1 MVYSGQDFDLST
13 TLSGELT
20 QLSPSTVYYLRKLL
34 RHNLDRLEPLETI
47 DYAFDPVSN
56 LNAAIDELY
65 PDPQVRSRNLH
76 QLERLALYHQT
87 LTSQGS
93 QHSQTV
99 TDTEKQLFNLLGY
112 TPQQLNAI
120 GTVLIVDDNP
130 QDVSLLTRA
139 FNQQNYRVLQSGT
152 GGDVVELMQQ
162 ELPDLVLMDALV
174 AGITGYELCRQ
185 IKSNPDTEDI
195 PVIFT
200 SALNDAQS
208 KVNAFASG
216 GADFI
221 SKPFQIEEVLVRT
234 KHQLQ
239 LRDLQLRLGEQNVR
253 LQLQIQENQE
263 LEGRYRS
270 IIESSIDGI
279 FQSSL
284 DGHFI
289 SVNPALARIYGYDSP
304 DDLMANLTNIATQLY
319 VHPTRRDGLN
329 AYLKQHGQ
337 IVGAESRIYRKDGQK
352 VWISENVRA
361 VRDHKDRILY
371 YEGTVRDVTDR
382 RRMESALRHQR
393 QETERLLA
401 SLLPA
406 SIADRLRDR
415 REMIAD
421 RVENATVLVAD
432 IHGFTGLSQPLSP
445 AELLELMS
453 RLFSSFDQLVESH
466 NLEKV
471 KTLRDVYI
479 VAGGVHSPQTDAA
492 INCAQLAIAMQAT
505 AAQIQAEL
513 GQPFQLRIGISTG
526 SVIASVIGLKK
537 ITYDLWG
544 ESVNLASRMQS
555 SALPGKIQVAPDTAA
570 QIRPQFILESRGA
583 TEILGI
589 GTIEPFWLLGEKRSP
604 IATPAVRVPG
614 GCD

>member
-1 MVYSGQDFDLST
+1 MVYSSQDFDLSNS
-13 TLSGELT
+13 LSGELT

-34 RHNLDRLEPLETI
+34 RHNLDRLQPLEVL

-65 PDPQVRSRNLH
+65 PDPQVRTRNLN
-76 QLERLALYHQT
+76 QLERLTLYHQT

-99 TDTEKQLFNLLGY
+99 SDTEKQVFNLLGY
-112 TPQQLNAI
+112 TPHLLDTI

-139 FNQQNYRVLQSGT
+139 FSQQNYRVLQSDNGA
-152 GGDVVELMQQ
+152 DMFALMQQ
-162 ELPDLVLMDALV
+162 ELPDLVLVDALV
-174 AGITGYELCRQ
+174 AGVTGYELCKQ
-185 IKSNPDTEDI
+185 IKGNPDTEDI
-195 PVIFT
+195 PIIFT

-208 KVNAFASG
+208 KVNAFAAG

-221 SKPFQIEEVLVRT
+221 SKPFQVEEVLVRA

-304 DDLMANLTNIATQLY
+304 DDLMANMTNIGTQLY

-329 AYLKQHGQ
+329 AYLKQNGQ

-352 VWISENVRA
+352 IWISENVRA

-415 REMIAD
+415 REIIAD

-432 IHGFTGLSQPLSP
+432 IHGFTGLSQTLPP
-445 AELLELMS
+445 GELLELVA
-453 RLFSSFDQLVESH
+453 RLFSSFDQLVETR

-479 VAGGVHSPQTDAA
+479 VAGGVHSPQENAA
-492 INCAQLAIAMQAT
+492 ITCAQLAIAMQAT

-513 GQPFQLRIGISTG
+513 GLPFQLRIGLSTG

-544 ESVNLASRMQS
+544 DSVNLASRMQS

-570 QIRPQFILESRGA
+570 QIHTQFILEPRGA

-589 GTIEPFWLLGEKRSP
+589 GTIEPFWLLGEKL
-604 IATPAVRVPG
+604 
-614 GCD
+614 